1 MLQGYAGYTGI
12 PGHEFVGVVDRVTRE
27 DHRAW
32 LGRRVVGEINIGCGT
47 CPSCAAGLKEHCDRR
62 TVLGIRGRDG
72 GFAEYLSLPASNLHA
87 VPDGLPD
94 EAAVFVEPTAA
105 ACRIL
110 EQVQIQTGLPVA
122 IVGDG
127 RLGLLVAQVLAT
139 AGADVTLMGR
149 HEKKILVARS
159 LGLRAVVGGT
169 DRPAFDLVVEATG
182 RPSGLLRAA
191 ALVRP
196 RGQIV
201 LKSTFHGEAPP
212 LWPMVVNEV
221 TMIGSRCGPFPP
233 AIEMLSSGRVRV
245 TPLLAG
251 SFPLDEHA
259 AAFAAARTE
268 LKVLLRPDEFTT

>member
-1 MLQGYAGYTGI
+1 
-12 PGHEFVGVVDRVTRE
+12 
-27 DHRAW
+27 
-32 LGRRVVGEINIGCGT
+32 
-47 CPSCAAGLKEHCDRR
+47 
-62 TVLGIRGRDG
+62 VLGIRGRGG

-110 EQVQIQTGLPVA
+110 EQVQIRARLPVA
-122 IVGDG
+122 VVGDG

-139 AGADVTLMGR
+139 AGADVVLMGR

-159 LGLRAVVGGT
+159 LGLRAVLGAP

-182 RPSGLLRAA
+182 RPSGLQRAA

-196 RGQIV
+196 RGRIV
-201 LKSTFHGEAPP
+201 LKSTFHGEQALP

-221 TMIGSRCGPFPP
+221 TMIGSRCGPFLP
-233 AIEMLSSGRVRV
+233 AIEMLSSGQVRV

-251 SFPLDEHA
+251 TFQLDEYA

-268 LKVLLRPDEFTT
+268 LKVLLRPDASAA